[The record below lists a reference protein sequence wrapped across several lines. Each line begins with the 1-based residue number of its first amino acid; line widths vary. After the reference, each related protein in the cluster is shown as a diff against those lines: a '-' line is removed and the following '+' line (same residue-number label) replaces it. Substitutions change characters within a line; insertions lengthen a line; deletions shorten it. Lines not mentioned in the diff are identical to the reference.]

1 MVQITVTLARTLT
14 NWQYTATPIET
25 FLSDTGAFVDSNPY
39 SVTVASGNSGVLDIP
54 ASTNQKVSYRFE
66 VFQNVTTDRFFLQD
80 GTEYQGARWQW
91 TSGGSFDNNWYTGQA
106 PKDPSQ
112 KLLTRITGTDK
123 RFILDPINALCPL
136 VNTNLKDLF
145 STSVTSYQLDAGA
158 RRVAELMLG
167 DVALKAQLPKG
178 INPRGAF
185 LSTNTYNQN
194 DGVTYNGEFWVYEST
209 TAGSSTPGTG
219 TAWRKYI
226 EKGNPGGTGA
236 QSVGFNAATWNAQT
250 AAFKLESTSRGDS
263 LELFNAVLPPDLSG
277 YAQRAAANTFSD
289 SNTFNGAAT
298 FNSTCAVPLRAPGTN
313 NANAASTAFVQAAL
327 SGFVPNF
334 FPAPVGWARLSS
346 DLTQSAL
353 NTPTVIAYN
362 DRPFTTGNFI
372 NNVGDIVIPSGQGG
386 LFLIFWSFAV
396 RVTSSFNGTAGRLL
410 WRAFFNQFSP
420 SSVGLSDL
428 ARYSEMSWTGT
439 TDTDQMFTAFRLM
452 NLTSGAGYNTQFSI
466 ANDVNSGTIRGDVN
480 RSFVALWKVTSP

>member
-14 NWQYTATPIET
+14 NWQFTATPIET
-25 FLSDTGAFVDSNPY
+25 FLSDAGAFVNSDPY

-66 VFQNVTTDRFFLQD
+66 VFQNVTIDRFFLQD

-112 KLLTRITGTDK
+112 KLLTRLTGTEK
-123 RFILDPINALCPL
+123 RFVLDPINALCPL

-219 TAWRKYI
+219 TAWRRYI
-226 EKGNPGGTGA
+226 EKGDPGGTGA

-263 LELFNAVLPPDLSG
+263 LELFNAVIPPDLSG
-277 YAQRAAANTFSD
+277 FAQRGGANTFSD
-289 SNTFNGAAT
+289 SNTFNGAVT

-313 NANAASTAFVQAAL
+313 NANAASTAFVQAAIAAL
-327 SGFVPNF
+327 GGLKDVAVIQERQPQNGDAGSSISGLNTRGLEFVSGNNTSFVSIAKPTITLTAGSYLF
-334 FPAPVGWARLSS
+334 FATAPAVASTRHRLS
-346 DLTQSAL
+346 LH
-353 NTPTVIAYN
+353 
-362 DRPFTTGNFI
+362 RI
-372 NNVGDIVIPSGQGG
+372 NNTAARILNGKSH
-386 LFLIFWSFAV
+386 
-396 RVTSSFNGTAGRLL
+396 FNPVQS
-410 WRAFFNQFSP
+410 NQLTDHGNDQAILYGF
-420 SSVGLSDL
+420 
-428 ARYSEMSWTGT
+428 YSTTNNNDQLQLRHYCQNATGT
-439 TDTDQMFTAFRLM
+439 FGLGKACNEAAQQEVYAELVILK
-452 NLTSGAGYNTQFSI
+452 LT
-466 ANDVNSGTIRGDVN
+466 
-480 RSFVALWKVTSP
+480 